1 MFEVNNNPVN
11 SIENNFNKYYKEIFY
26 KNYQNFTMIT

>member
-11 SIENNFNKYYKEIFY
+11 SIENNFNKYYKEIFIKIIELY
-26 KNYQNFTMIT
+26 DD